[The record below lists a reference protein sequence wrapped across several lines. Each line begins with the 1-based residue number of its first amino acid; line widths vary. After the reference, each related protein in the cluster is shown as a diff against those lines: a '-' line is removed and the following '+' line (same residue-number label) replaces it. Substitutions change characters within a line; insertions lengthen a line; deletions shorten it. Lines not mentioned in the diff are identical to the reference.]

1 MKGRNFLMKVAV
13 IGKKFTSPP
22 FKKAENE
29 QKTGKTEDVTLIFTI
44 PYKV

>member
-1 MKGRNFLMKVAV
+1 MKGRNFLMKAAV